1 MQKKLCGLS
10 IIFVVID
17 QILKIIVSNNIKLNT
32 EIDVIKNILYI
43 TNVHNEGAAFSIFSG
58 NIIFLIFITI
68 ISLVIIYLFFIKN
81 KKLNN
86 IEILLDSMLIGG
98 IIGNFIDRIVYRYVI
113 DYIGVMIID
122 YPFPIFNF
130 ADICIVLSVI
140 GMCIYGIK
148 EDLCKKSES
157 KKKLVE

>member
-17 QILKIIVSNNIKLNT
+17 QILKLIVSSNIKLNT
-32 EIDVIKNILYI
+32 EIDIIKNIFYI
-43 TNVHNEGAAFSIFSG
+43 TNVHNDGAAFSILSG
-58 NIIFLIFITI
+58 NIIFLILITL
-68 ISLVIIYLFFIKN
+68 ISLVVIYLFFIKD

-86 IEILLDSMLIGG
+86 IEIVLNSMLIGG
-98 IIGNFIDRIVYRYVI
+98 ILGNFIDRIIYRYVI

-140 GMCIYGIK
+140 GMCIYGLK
-148 EDLCKKSES
+148 EDLCKRSKL
-157 KKKLVE
+157 KKKLEE

>member
-17 QILKIIVSNNIKLNT
+17 QILKLIVSSNIKLNT
-32 EIDVIKNILYI
+32 EIDIIKNIFYI
-43 TNVHNEGAAFSIFSG
+43 TNVHNDGAAFSILSG
-58 NIIFLIFITI
+58 NIIFLILITL
-68 ISLVIIYLFFIKN
+68 ISLVVIYLFFIKD

-86 IEILLDSMLIGG
+86 IEIVLNSMLIGG
-98 IIGNFIDRIVYRYVI
+98 ILGNFIDRIIYRYVI